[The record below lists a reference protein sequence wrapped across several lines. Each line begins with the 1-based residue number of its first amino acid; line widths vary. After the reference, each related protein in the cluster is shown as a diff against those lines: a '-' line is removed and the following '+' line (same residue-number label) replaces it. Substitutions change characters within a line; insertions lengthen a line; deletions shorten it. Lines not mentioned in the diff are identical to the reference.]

1 MEKTA
6 ISSARRSARQYR
18 YRWPELIA
26 TLALALAAAT
36 AGRAWSQPVAQPSSP
51 PPAKAT
57 ASLPAHP
64 LPYQVKD
71 KSMGVV
77 NCANSLCHGS
87 VQPWKDA
94 NVLQN
99 EYVTWSRVDKHAR
112 AYKVLFNEQSARIAR
127 NLGVGNAAEAKV
139 CLDCHAHNVPKAQRG
154 ERFKFD
160 DGVTCEACHGPS
172 ERWLPKHVED
182 GAKHAGNL
190 EAGLFPT
197 DDPAERARLCLS
209 CHFGNADR
217 FVTHRMMGAGH
228 PRLSFELETFTAAEP
243 AHFKIDSDWEK
254 RKRLWDGVKVW
265 AIGQALAVSEMMDLL
280 ADPKRGRDGFF
291 PELVLFDCHACHH
304 PMSDKRW
311 SPRIAGLGPGVVR
324 LNDSSML
331 MVRAIARVVDPELGN
346 RIASKM
352 SQLQQMVTGGGDAV
366 GTARALKADVAQ
378 LTAELDRRTLTAADM
393 RGVLEALVDE
403 GLKGQFRDYAGAE
416 QATMAIGSV
425 TNFMYQKG
433 FLKSARDINGGL
445 ANLQAAVANDE
456 RYSPGQFEAALRN
469 FRGTVTP

>member
-6 ISSARRSARQYR
+6 ISSARGFAPPYR
-18 YRWPELIA
+18 YPWPELIA

-36 AGRAWSQPVAQPSSP
+36 AGPAWSQSTAQPSP
-51 PPAKAT
+51 PPAT
-57 ASLPAHP
+57 ASLPPHP
-64 LPYQVKD
+64 LPYQVRD

-127 NLGVGNAAEAKV
+127 NLGLGNAGEAKV
-139 CLDCHAHNVPKAQRG
+139 CLDCHAHNVAKAQRG

-160 DGVTCEACHGPS
+160 DGVSCEACHGPS

-197 DDPAERARLCLS
+197 DDPTERARLCLS

-217 FVTHRMMGAGH
+217 FVTHRIMGAGH
-228 PRLSFELETFTAAEP
+228 PRLSFELETFTTVEP

-265 AIGQALAVSEMMDLL
+265 ALGQARAVAEMMDLL
-280 ADPKRGRDGFF
+280 TDPKRGRDGLF

-331 MVRAIARVVDPELGN
+331 MVRAIARVVDPDLGN
-346 RIASKM
+346 RIVSKM
-352 SQLQQMVTGGGDAV
+352 SQLQQMVTGGGDAI

-403 GLKGQFRDYAGAE
+403 GLNGQFRDYAGAE

-456 RYSPGQFEAALRN
+456 RYSPGQFETALRN
-469 FRGTVTP
+469 FRSTVTP

>member
-6 ISSARRSARQYR
+6 ISSARRSAPVGHAP
-18 YRWPELIA
+18 WSDLIA
-26 TLALALAAAT
+26 TLALVLAAAT
-36 AGRAWSQPVAQPSSP
+36 AGPAWSQPAAQPSSP
-51 PPAKAT
+51 PAAT
-57 ASLPAHP
+57 ALLPPHP

-127 NLGVGNAAEAKV
+127 NLGLGNAAEAKV

-209 CHFGNADR
+209 CHFGNSDR

-243 AHFKIDSDWEK
+243 AHFKIDSDWQK

-280 ADPKRGRDGFF
+280 TDPKRGRDGLF

-311 SPRIAGLGPGVVR
+311 TPRIAGLGPGVVR

-352 SQLQQMVTGGGDAV
+352 SQLQQTITGGGDAF

-378 LTAELDRRTLTAADM
+378 LTAELDRRTLTDADM
-393 RGVLEALVDE
+393 RAVLAALVDE
-403 GLKGQFRDYAGAE
+403 GLNGQFRDYAGAE

-456 RYSPGQFEAALRN
+456 RYSPAQFEAALRN

>member
-6 ISSARRSARQYR
+6 ISSARRSAPQYR
-18 YRWPELIA
+18 NPWPELIA
-26 TLALALAAAT
+26 TLVLALAAAT
-36 AGRAWSQPVAQPSSP
+36 AGPAWSQPAAQPP
-51 PPAKAT
+51 APPAT
-57 ASLPAHP
+57 TGQPSAHPP
-64 LPYQVKD
+64 LPYQVRD

-127 NLGVGNAAEAKV
+127 NLGLGNAAEAKV

-160 DGVTCEACHGPS
+160 DGVSCEACHGPS

-197 DDPAERARLCLS
+197 DDPSERARLCLS

-217 FVTHRMMGAGH
+217 FVTHRIMGAGH
-228 PRLSFELETFTAAEP
+228 PRLSFELETFTTVEP

-280 ADPKRGRDGFF
+280 TDPKRGRDGLF

-331 MVRAIARVVDPELGN
+331 MVRAIARVVNPELGN
-346 RIASKM
+346 RIVSKM

-403 GLKGQFRDYAGAE
+403 GLNGQFRDYAGAE

-456 RYSPGQFEAALRN
+456 RYSPGQFETALRN